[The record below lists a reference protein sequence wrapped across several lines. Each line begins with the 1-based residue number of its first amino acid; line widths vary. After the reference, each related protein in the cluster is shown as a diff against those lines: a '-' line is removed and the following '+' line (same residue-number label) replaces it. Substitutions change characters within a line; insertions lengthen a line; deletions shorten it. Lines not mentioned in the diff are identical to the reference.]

1 MERRRRIFL
10 LWTLNYYIN
19 LNKLHH
25 GSCLPTQTR
34 RIFFVNDKKKIQ
46 ELKKNNKFADDL
58 LGVPKRGNISAYVPK
73 FGFNEIF
80 EVIQNYSLKGVK
92 IFCNSKIKI
101 TKNYENFLEI
111 KNDNKKLDAD
121 FYVWACNP
129 VSLIK
134 NAYNKNLENE

>member
-1 MERRRRIFL
+1 M
-10 LWTLNYYIN
+10 
-19 LNKLHH
+19 
-25 GSCLPTQTR
+25 
-34 RIFFVNDKKKIQ
+34 
-46 ELKKNNKFADDL
+46 
-58 LGVPKRGNISAYVPK
+58 ISAYVPK

-92 IFCNSKIKI
+92 IFFNSKIKI
-101 TKNYENFLEI
+101 TKNYENSLEI

-134 NAYNKNLENE
+134 NAYNKNLENAVAKITTFYFNVYIKKKNL